1 MASNE
6 TQPPDDFDD
15 VGLSDN
21 DDDDVPTSGNKR
33 KNKETGDEG
42 DRGGSSKKKKKTTS
56 RSYVWDHFS
65 RQKKM
70 KTSAVVTTV
79 GKSWLVLPSEAP
91 LP

>member
-21 DDDDVPTSGNKR
+21 DDDNVPTSGNKR